1 MEREDSDAT
10 QIKSNGW
17 RQGSVLPAALVAILR
32 ENDLLPWELSVNNQ
46 AVRSH
51 NAAVRTRRERIKNE
65 LAKLSRSSTTTR
77 YVVFRGS
84 VSTMHQSYVRLENW
98 ADTQQLPPEYD
109 QILDFSE
116 RETANSLRVMT
127 ALDGV
132 PPASEE
138 QTSIPDDRKLT

>member
-77 YVVFRGS
+77 CGESLLFWPDRWPGEP
-84 VSTMHQSYVRLENW
+84 TMRLAW
-98 ADTQQLPPEYD
+98 A
-109 QILDFSE
+109 
-116 RETANSLRVMT
+116 A
-127 ALDGV
+127 
-132 PPASEE
+132 
-138 QTSIPDDRKLT
+138 K